1 MKYTSFLAFS
11 DMFQI
16 LPLRLGLGEK
26 GPGLIIIANLE
37 ETFNTSLPAFC
48 IEYNALN
55 KSGTTFSKEHPL
67 QV

>member
-1 MKYTSFLAFS
+1 
-11 DMFQI
+11 MFQI

-37 ETFNTSLPAFC
+37 ETFNASLPAIC
-48 IEYNALN
+48 IECNALN